1 LPFLVDDTHKHV
13 IVYILYSSIGEVML
27 KFKDLVF
34 KEDPDIPLTSARVDY
49 ELYTL
54 SVVKERLNKGTYEI
68 AILRDG
74 VFVRLPGINTGSG
87 DTVLR
92 YLSEEN
98 VTGVMVK
105 LASIT
110 LNPGIL
116 VDSPFGSAMAYHD

>member
-1 LPFLVDDTHKHV
+1 
-13 IVYILYSSIGEVML
+13 ML

-34 KEDPDIPLTSARVDY
+34 KEDPDIPITSARVDY

-92 YLSEEN
+92 YLTEEN
-98 VTGVMVK
+98 VTGVMIK

-116 VDSPFGSAMAYHD
+116 VDSPYGSNMAYHD